1 MSGRF
6 GEVTVMRVLATLCAG
21 CLGVGIAG
29 CSSSKLGESRFRQCG
44 ITPDARAAIDCE
56 RERREALDAYNRETE
71 RNRKPGDR
79 VTK

>member
-21 CLGVGIAG
+21 CLGVGSVG
-29 CSSSKLGESRFRQCG
+29 CSSSKLSEGRFRQCG
-44 ITPDARAAIDCE
+44 NTPDARAAIDCE
-56 RERREALDAYNRETE
+56 RESREALDAYNRETE
-71 RNRKPGDR
+71 RNRKPADR

>member
-1 MSGRF
+1 MRGRF
-6 GEVTVMRVLATLCAG
+6 GEFTVMRVLATLCAG

-56 RERREALDAYNRETE
+56 RERREALDAYSRETE
-71 RNRKPGDR
+71 RNRKSADR
-79 VTK
+79 MTK

>member
-21 CLGVGIAG
+21 CLGVGSVG
-29 CSSSKLGESRFRQCG
+29 CSPTKLSESRFRQCG
-44 ITPDARAAIDCE
+44 NTPDARAAIDCE
-56 RERREALDAYNRETE
+56 RERSEALEAYSRETE
-71 RNRKPGDR
+71 RNRKPTDR